1 MSKRWYLYTY
11 SAFNQLDRLKLL
23 DFFLYIGGILFALSL
38 VGRGLLGCSTYM
50 VLILIYVEVVMANVN
65 LVTQTDFD
73 EQTIEELKNLSRLR
87 VSLIQKQL
95 DSIDDTINQLVE
107 RDIIKL
113 EDVAFHKNDLV
124 QILQDK
130 IDHLNNFI
138 YNDNL
143 YIDEVEFYL
152 DLL

>member
-1 MSKRWYLYTY
+1 
-11 SAFNQLDRLKLL
+11 
-23 DFFLYIGGILFALSL
+23 
-38 VGRGLLGCSTYM
+38 
-50 VLILIYVEVVMANVN
+50 MANVN
-65 LVTQTDFD
+65 LVAQTDFD

-124 QILQDK
+124 RVLQDK
-130 IDHLNNFI
+130 IDQLNNFI

>member
-1 MSKRWYLYTY
+1 MASRPLPCGMLNWY
-11 SAFNQLDRLKLL
+11 F
-23 DFFLYIGGILFALSL
+23 
-38 VGRGLLGCSTYM
+38 
-50 VLILIYVEVVMANVN
+50 VEVVMANVN
-65 LVTQTDFD
+65 LVAQTDFD

-95 DSIDDTINQLVE
+95 DSIDETVDQLVE
-107 RDIIKL
+107 RNIIKL

-124 QILQDK
+124 RILQDK
-130 IDHLNNFI
+130 IDQLNNFI

>member
-1 MSKRWYLYTY
+1 
-11 SAFNQLDRLKLL
+11 
-23 DFFLYIGGILFALSL
+23 
-38 VGRGLLGCSTYM
+38 
-50 VLILIYVEVVMANVN
+50 MANVN
-65 LVTQTDFD
+65 LVAQTDFD
-73 EQTIEELKNLSRLR
+73 EQTIEELKNLSKLR

-95 DSIDDTINQLVE
+95 DSIDDTVNQLVE

-138 YNDNL
+138 NNDNL